1 MPRMSPGCWTKQT
14 PGGSRRQGEGMPRCS
29 QGSVPA
35 CSKLPGQIPAGP
47 QARGAQEGS
56 CFPSPS
62 QQAAHG
68 EWARAG
74 PCPPP
79 PFLCRPQLPLGAEDQ
94 PQGTQPPAPQALP
107 KSEGERHGGPST
119 LLPWGCCRNPASPQP
134 SPAGAGASLGRPERK
149 MERDGLKAEP
159 GARGQRTA
167 QLCHRGCT
175 ARPGCSL
182 AASPPALPAAP
193 AQHCRGPRYKARRKI
208 PADVFPEAIAITAGH
223 SPHHLLPVP
232 PR

>member
-1 MPRMSPGCWTKQT
+1 
-14 PGGSRRQGEGMPRCS
+14 MPRCS
-29 QGSVPA
+29 RGSVPA
-35 CSKLPGQIPAGP
+35 CSKLPGQIPAGA
-47 QARGAQEGS
+47 QAWGAQEGS

-74 PCPPP
+74 FCPP

-107 KSEGERHGGPST
+107 KSEGEGHGGPST
-119 LLPWGCCRNPASPQP
+119 LLPRGCCRNPASPQP
-134 SPAGAGASLGRPERK
+134 SPAGTGASLGRRERK

-167 QLCHRGCT
+167 RLCHSGCT
-175 ARPGCSL
+175 ARPGCSS
-182 AASPPALPAAP
+182 AASPPALPAAL
-193 AQHCRGPRYKARRKI
+193 AQHCHGPRYKARRKI
-208 PADVFPEAIAITAGH
+208 PADVFRRPLQVQLATAH
-223 SPHHLLPVP
+223 TISFLSLRDEMPPQCVLPP
-232 PR
+232 